1 MHSLLPESKTPQDNL
16 PTQDTLT
23 TAKARS
29 LPSLDAGEDRSAE
42 SLHNVTCSQDGPQP
56 SSTESIAAADTQE
69 KDLEM
74 NSYAIDPNHAS
85 DSLLLTSASD
95 STPPDGGLQAW
106 LVVLGSWCAFFTCFG
121 WSTSIGV
128 FQSYY
133 QQQPLSNHTP
143 STVAWIPSTELSLM
157 LFGGVVFGHFFDTFG
172 PRYVLL
178 AGSLMHVFGLMMT
191 SLSTKYY
198 QFFLAQSVCSAI
210 GVSAIFNACASC
222 VSTWFAK
229 RRSTAFGI
237 ISSGASVGGII
248 FPIMVERLIPRIG
261 FAWTMRTVAFL
272 ILGLL
277 VLTNLTV
284 RSRRI
289 HDFKSKPLL
298 PPLSPMIKPLKEPP
312 FLLLVFAMFFFSF
325 GTFLP
330 FNFLILQ
337 AEAKGM
343 SADLSNYLISILNA
357 ASLPGRVIP
366 GILADRL
373 GRFNTM
379 TLTSL
384 ISAILVLA
392 LWLPSQS
399 NVAIICFAAF
409 YGCFSGAYVSLG
421 PSLIAELSPIEQI
434 GVRIGSIYFFV
445 AVVVLVGN
453 PIGGALVA
461 DDDAGRGFTYLQ
473 IFSGCMMGAGAMF
486 FLMVR
491 VKVGGWGWKNA

>member
-1 MHSLLPESKTPQDNL
+1 M
-16 PTQDTLT
+16 
-23 TAKARS
+23 
-29 LPSLDAGEDRSAE
+29 AGDSG
-42 SLHNVTCSQDGPQP
+42 SVKNLHNVTSSQDRLRP
-56 SSTESIAAADTQE
+56 SSTENITAAETQK

-74 NSYAIDPNHAS
+74 NPYTIDPNGAP
-85 DSLLLTSASD
+85 DTIPLTSTFD
-95 STPPDGGLQAW
+95 STPPDGGFQAW

-133 QQQPLSNHTP
+133 QQQPLSNYTP

-157 LFGGVVFGHFFDTFG
+157 LFGGIVFGHFFDTFG

-191 SLSTKYY
+191 SLGTQYY

-210 GVSAIFNACASC
+210 GVSAIFNSCASS

-277 VLTNLTV
+277 IMTNLTV

-289 HDFKSKPLL
+289 HDFNSKPLL
-298 PPLSPMIKPLKEPP
+298 PPLAPMIKPLREPP

-330 FNFLILQ
+330 FDFLILQ
-337 AEAKGM
+337 AETKGM

-357 ASLPGRVIP
+357 ASLPGRVLP

-392 LWLPSQS
+392 LWLPSNS
-399 NVAIICFAAF
+399 NVAIICFAAL

-434 GVRIGSIYFFV
+434 GVRNGSIYFFV
-445 AVVVLVGN
+445 AVAVLVGN

-461 DDDAGRGFTYLQ
+461 DDDAGRGFAYLQ
-473 IFSGCMMGAGAMF
+473 IFSGCMMGAGAAF
-486 FLMVR
+486 FVMVR

>member
-1 MHSLLPESKTPQDNL
+1 MLSESKTPQDKL
-16 PTQDTLT
+16 PTQDNLT
-23 TAKARS
+23 RATARS
-29 LPSLDAGEDRSAE
+29 PSLIGAGEGRSAQSFNNE
-42 SLHNVTCSQDGPQP
+42 TRFQDRPYP
-56 SSTESIAAADTQE
+56 SSTDNIAALDIQK
-69 KDLEM
+69 KDVEM
-74 NSYAIDPNHAS
+74 SPYAIDPNGAP
-85 DSLLLTSASD
+85 DTFPLTSASD
-95 STPPDGGLQAW
+95 YTPPDGGLQAW
-106 LVVLGSWCAFFTCFG
+106 LVVFGSWCAFFTCFG

-133 QQQPLSNHTP
+133 QQQPLSNYTP

-157 LFGGVVFGHFFDTFG
+157 LFGGIVFGHFFDTFG

-178 AGSLMHVFGLMMT
+178 TGSLMHVFGLMMT
-191 SLSTKYY
+191 SLGTEYY

-210 GVSAIFNACASC
+210 GVSAIFNSCASA

-248 FPIMVERLIPRIG
+248 FPIMVERLIPRVG
-261 FAWTMRTVAFL
+261 FAWTMRAVAFL

-277 VLTNLTV
+277 ILTNLTV

-289 HDFKSKPLL
+289 HGHKSKPLL
-298 PPLSPMIKPLKEPP
+298 PSLARMVEPLRELP
-312 FLLLVFAMFFFSF
+312 FLLLVLAMFFFSF

-337 AEAKGM
+337 AEGKGM

-366 GILADRL
+366 GILADHL

-384 ISAILVLA
+384 VSSILVVA

-434 GVRIGSIYFFV
+434 GVRNGTIYFFV
-445 AVVVLVGN
+445 AVAVLVGN

-461 DDDAGRGFTYLQ
+461 NDDAGRGFTYLQ
-473 IFSGCMMGAGAMF
+473 IFSGCMMGAGAAF

-491 VKVGGWGWKNA
+491 LRLGGWGWKNT